1 MSLYTINCSKDMS
14 LVISKPS
21 KLEDFCILLADFPL
35 KGEQVKKLYF
45 VIPLLSCLLF
55 FKAQGQ
61 DCLSPGPLCPDEAA
75 VYSTLIN
82 NPVLFNCMNVDQAY
96 FYSFQSNNV
105 ATPGDVTISI
115 NPSNCPGSVGP
126 DSVVAMVVNVP
137 LGLNPC
143 ATTNWLNPSSCFA
156 DTVAFSF
163 DVDLSASGSQYF
175 LIVGSDHNSANGP
188 CGIEVSING
197 DGVDIF
203 ASVEPIQ
210 ISLGESA
217 QLGVEGADPGAIY
230 NWSPN
235 QWLDNSTIPNPV
247 TTPQE
252 TTTYVVSSTINGCE
266 VNDVVTITV
275 GPPITIYNAFTPN
288 GDGHNDVWVLDG
300 IERFENT
307 SVAVYDRW
315 GQQVFRSLGYAT
327 PWDGTNKGKYLP
339 TGTYYY
345 VIELN
350 SLDVEIPP
358 INGAVA
364 IIH

>member
-1 MSLYTINCSKDMS
+1 MRLNIT
-14 LVISKPS
+14 KPS
-21 KLEDFCILLADFPL
+21 KLEDFCILLTDAPL
-35 KGEQVKKLYF
+35 KGVQVKKLS
-45 VIPLLSCLLF
+45 ILLLLF
-55 FKAQGQ
+55 SGLVFHRSWAQ
-61 DCLSPGPLCPDEAA
+61 DCLSPGPLCPEEAA
-75 VYSTLIN
+75 VYSTMIN

-96 FYSFQSNNV
+96 FYSFQSSNV
-105 ATPGDVTISI
+105 DTPGDVTISI

-126 DSVVAMVVNVP
+126 DSVVAMLVNVP

-143 ATTNWLNPSSCFA
+143 ATSNWLNPSNCFA

-163 DVDLSASGSQYF
+163 DVGPLVSGSQYF
-175 LIVGSDHNSANGP
+175 LIVGSDHDSADGP

-197 DGVDIF
+197 DAVDIF
-203 ASVEPIQ
+203 ASVDPIQ
-210 ISLGESA
+210 VSLGESA

-235 QWLDNSTIPNPV
+235 QWLDNSTIPNPI
-247 TTPQE
+247 TTPEE
-252 TTTYVVSSTINGCE
+252 TTTYVVSSTINGCQ